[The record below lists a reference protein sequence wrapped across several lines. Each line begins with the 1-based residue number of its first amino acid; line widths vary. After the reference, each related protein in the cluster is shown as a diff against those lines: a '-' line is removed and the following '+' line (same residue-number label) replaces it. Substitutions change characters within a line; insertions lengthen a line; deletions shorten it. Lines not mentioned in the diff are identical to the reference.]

1 MILFIERPE
10 RRGEYTS
17 HSTSEKVLLV
27 LHCLIMLANI
37 VWAVVQFV
45 RES

>member
-1 MILFIERPE
+1 MILFLECLE

-17 HSTSEKVLLV
+17 HSTTEKVLLV

-37 VWAVVQFV
+37 VWAIVQFV